1 MALTTRRSLSDAP
14 ASAGAAA
21 RDAVEEARRLRAR
34 RAAAAAGGRSLR
46 VWTGLVAVA
55 AALALLAGAVDTLS
69 ALAGSVPAPGGG
81 RPPGLPGLLVGL
93 GTLGTAGLLRLS
105 LWLGP
110 VVLPA
115 PDLGWLLPLPVDRR
129 RLLRPALR
137 GALAATGAGGAVLG
151 ALGGA
156 VAAAGGRPGPAGIA
170 LATAIGL
177 VTAWAATAVGVLAEG
192 SPRWARAVRVG
203 SAVLT
208 LAGSAQLVAVGAGGG
223 RVATAVLAVSGPWG
237 WAGWALG
244 GTASGFGP
252 GRWAAAAGLLAVA
265 GCALVAADRSLAVL
279 STADLAV
286 RSRAAGRARAGLL
299 LLDFRQVALVA
310 QAAARARRSGSGR
323 LRLRLRLRLPVPGNR
338 LLVLCWR
345 DATAL
350 LRRPGRVAAA
360 AGWAFGS
367 VLLLHA
373 ARLWAAHAHP
383 APAAAAWLGCLLS
396 LGPYLA
402 ASALVEPAREET
414 DRPTRTGL
422 LPFAPATV
430 ARSHLLVPAVLLAVL
445 GATAAGAAAL
455 LLPVPSPVRSAALL
469 QFTAGAPALVGAA
482 LLAAYRGPL
491 RYELMSVSADWYGA
505 LPFVL
510 WYGAPALTAFAV
522 TAPFLWHAA
531 TAPALTT
538 PALVQF
544 ALTALLATALATW
557 RLARPAPDPG
567 GT

>member
-1 MALTTRRSLSDAP
+1 MALTTRRTVPDAP
-14 ASAGAAA
+14 VPDAAAA

-34 RAAAAAGGRSLR
+34 RAAGAAGGRSLR
-46 VWTGLVAVA
+46 VWTGLVAA
-55 AALALLAGAVDTLS
+55 AVALALLAGSVDTLS
-69 ALAGSVPAPGGG
+69 ALAGSLPVSGGG
-81 RPPGLPGLLVGL
+81 RLPGLLVGL
-93 GTLGTAGLLRLS
+93 GTLGAAGLLRLS

-156 VAAAGGRPGPAGIA
+156 LAAAGGRPGPAGIA
-170 LATAIGL
+170 LAMAIGL
-177 VTAWAATAVGVLAEG
+177 VAAWAATAVGVLAEG

-203 SAVLT
+203 SSVLA
-208 LAGSAQLVAVGAGGG
+208 LAGLAQLGALGTGGG
-223 RVATAVLAVSGPWG
+223 RVATAVLAASGPWG

-244 GTASGFGP
+244 GTAGGFGP
-252 GRWAAAAGLLAVA
+252 GRWAAAAGLLAAA

-279 STADLAV
+279 PTADLAV

-299 LLDFRQVALVA
+299 LLEFRQVALVA
-310 QAAARARRSGSGR
+310 QAAARARRTGPG
-323 LRLRLRLRLPVPGNR
+323 RLRLPVPGNR

-383 APAAAAWLGCLLS
+383 APVAAAWLGCLLS

-422 LPFAPATV
+422 LPFSPATV
-430 ARSHLLVPAVLLAVL
+430 ARSHLLVPTVLLAVL
-445 GATAAGAAAL
+445 GATATGAAAL
-455 LLPVPSPVRSAALL
+455 LLPVPSPVLSAVLL

-482 LLAAYRGPL
+482 LLGAYRGPL
-491 RYELMSVSADWYGA
+491 RYDLMSVSADWYGA

-510 WYGAPALTAFAV
+510 WYAAPALTALAV
-522 TAPFLWHAA
+522 AAPFLWHAA
-531 TAPALTT
+531 VTPTLTAPAL
-538 PALVQF
+538 LRF
-544 ALTALLATALATW
+544 ALTALLTTALATW
-557 RLARPAPDPG
+557 RLSRPAPAPA